1 MTFNHKPPRTLEID
15 ISFIDFQSDPFLG
28 KEDNYF
34 TYPNFYSMI
43 VRNAINK
50 PNYKFVEIGAWKGRS
65 AAYMGAEIEFHS
77 RFYRDKY
84 KISLDTI
91 DTFEGSEEHQEL
103 LKDEEES
110 LYDICKKQIEPVCD
124 YVNIIKG
131 DSVET
136 SSRYEDESLDFVFID
151 GDHSYEGVTRDIK
164 AYWPKVKVGG
174 VISGHDY
181 EGGWV
186 DCKKAVDDFFGDS
199 NLGLLQNNE
208 QHIHLYS
215 SPMPISGVHAA
226 EFDSNDKPTENVML
240 HWPAGELCWGV
251 RKTSSTGCVSILS
264 QRGYELIKVLCEKG
278 HLWMG
283 FNKHL
288 EHAELISLYD
298 LEGF

>member
-15 ISFIDFQSDPFLG
+15 ISFIDFQSEPLLG

-110 LYDICKKQIEPVCD
+110 LYDTCKKQIEPVCD

-151 GDHSYEGVTRDIK
+151 GDHSY
-164 AYWPKVKVGG
+164 
-174 VISGHDY
+174 
-181 EGGWV
+181 
-186 DCKKAVDDFFGDS
+186 
-199 NLGLLQNNE
+199 LGLLQNNE

-240 HWPAGELCWGV
+240 HWPAGELCWGI
-251 RKTSSTGCVSILS
+251 RKTSSTGWVSILS
-264 QRGYELIKVLCEKG
+264 QLGYEVVKNLSKQG
-278 HLWMG
+278 HMWMG
-283 FNKHL
+283 FTKHI